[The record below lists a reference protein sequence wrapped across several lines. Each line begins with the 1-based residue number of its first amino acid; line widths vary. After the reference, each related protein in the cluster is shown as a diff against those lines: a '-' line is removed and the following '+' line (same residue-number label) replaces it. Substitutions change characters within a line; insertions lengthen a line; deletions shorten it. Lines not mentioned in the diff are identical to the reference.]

1 MNNKIL
7 KEEKMFFLLGAIF
20 VTLLVISNII
30 ASKVI
35 IIGGLIGP
43 AAVLCYALTFAI
55 SDTIAEIWGKERTK
69 FIVVL
74 GFICCIISA
83 VFIKIAIEMPAAGF
97 WNNQKEYKLILGS
110 NMRIVLASMI
120 SYLISQHHDI
130 WAFHYLKKLTNGK
143 HLWLRNNL
151 STMISQLIDTSI
163 FIIIAFYNTGSP
175 IVSLIIGQY
184 IIKLIIAIIDTPI
197 VYVLVNVIKG
207 LLYKNTNKNSYNVI
221 SS

>member
-1 MNNKIL
+1 MDSKIL

-20 VTLLVISNII
+20 ITLLVISNII

-74 GFICCIISA
+74 GLICCIISA
-83 VFIKIAIEMPAAGF
+83 IFIKIAIKMPAAEF

-130 WAFHYLKKLTNGK
+130 WAFHYLKKLTKGR

-163 FIIIAFYNTGSP
+163 FIIIAFFNTGSP
-175 IVSLIIGQY
+175 IFSLIIGQY

-197 VYVLVNVIKG
+197 VYVLVNVIRG
-207 LLYKNTNKNSYNVI
+207 LLYKNTTSNTYNMV